1 MSQNGA
7 NEMAKSGKTH
17 EEILTFFYPGTEVK

>member
-7 NEMAKSGKTH
+7 NEMAKKGKNYL
-17 EEILTFFYPGTEVK
+17 EILTTFYHDVEVR